1 MLPVIFCWLV
11 PLPLLLNVP
20 HCSSSLHHTSKLQA
34 LHYAKIP
41 EFPPL
46 PARFQLISILPLQ
59 FPAGGHSA
67 HEGLHDARSGVT
79 GPPKHTSKL
88 GLQMTC
94 YPISEGKGCPQSTGP
109 QAVCCG
115 LPATLPEVRLPHQ
128 SYIILILLPHQLI
141 TSAGICS
148 PAASRP
154 GSVHKGKAPPQRGP
168 HPHSDITQLQ
178 HLKQRLAYVKHLAPH
193 TSTFHCHTGYDSEV
207 KFETTLCLKTS

>member
-1 MLPVIFCWLV
+1 MFHTAPQVSIIQASCKHYITLKS
-11 PLPLLLNVP
+11 LN
-20 HCSSSLHHTSKLQA
+20 SHHFQQ
-34 LHYAKIP
+34 
-41 EFPPL
+41 
-46 PARFQLISILPLQ
+46 RFQLISILPLQ

-67 HEGLHDARSGVT
+67 HEGLHDVRSGVT

-115 LPATLPEVRLPHQ
+115 LPATLPEVRLPHH
-128 SYIILILLPHQLI
+128 SILYTISILLPHQLI

-168 HPHSDITQLQ
+168 HHIAT
-178 HLKQRLAYVKHLAPH
+178 
-193 TSTFHCHTGYDSEV
+193 
-207 KFETTLCLKTS
+207 